1 MQTTAAPAVHR
12 PGVEMEE
19 AAKVSS
25 EEMVAAKS
33 EVIEA
38 NGHTE
43 PLVKDEPLAKREPL
57 VKNEPLLKNEPF

>member
-1 MQTTAAPAVHR
+1 
-12 PGVEMEE
+12 MEE

-43 PLVKDEPLAKREPL
+43 AVEPLVKDEPLAKREPL
-57 VKNEPLLKNEPF
+57 VKNEPLLKNEPLVENAPLLQN